1 MKQSVSLK
9 NSPGGDAPWLS
20 ARIAHMRGFTLIELM
35 VTVTVLAILLMVAIP
50 SFNSA
55 LINYRLTSISNTFVA
70 SAQLAR
76 SEAIKR
82 NSRVTM
88 CKSANGVDCTTSGG
102 WQQGWI
108 LFQDV
113 DNNAVKGAAEV
124 IIYTESALP
133 ANFSM
138 TFVDNYISY
147 TASGGTELT
156 NGAFQSGSMNLC
168 SQASQPVGPARQM
181 VINAVG
187 RVRVA
192 KDPVS
197 VCP

>member
-1 MKQSVSLK
+1 MKQRVSLK
-9 NSPGGDAPWLS
+9 KSSSGYGPWLNP
-20 ARIAHMRGFTLIELM
+20 RIAHMRGFTLIELM
-35 VTVTVLAILLMVAIP
+35 VTVMVLAILMMVAIP

-55 LINYRLTSISNTFVA
+55 LVNYRLTSISNTFVA

-88 CKSANGVDCTTSGG
+88 CKSANGVDCTTTGD

-108 LFQDV
+108 VFQDI
-113 DNNAVKGAAEV
+113 DNNAVKGPVET
-124 IIYTESALP
+124 IIHTESALP

-147 TASGGTELT
+147 TVSGGAELI

-168 SQASQPVGPARQM
+168 SQLAPVGPARQM
-181 VINAVG
+181 
-187 RVRVA
+187 
-192 KDPVS
+192 
-197 VCP
+197 